1 MLSSAQ
7 IDRLLVSVK
16 RPGDVNLTTQIH
28 ALAGERIADTP
39 LVAGSSRLLYH
50 YVRLDV
56 IDLLIGG
63 EWDEVDYTEGDEKES
78 RSQRSKQLA
87 AMREA
92 TIGDIERLEAEIV
105 RGMPSGGAT
114 VVCGQMTTQ
123 ATVET
128 KTAVPNPNDRRIA
141 GDPLR
146 RRLF

>member
-16 RPGDVNLTTQIH
+16 RPGNAGLLTQIP
-28 ALAGERIADTP
+28 ALAEERIADTP
-39 LVAGSSRLLYH
+39 FAAGSSRLLYH

-56 IDLLIGG
+56 IDLLIGS
-63 EWDEVDYTEGDEKES
+63 EWEEVDYTEGDEKES
-78 RSQRSKQLA
+78 RSQRSKKLA
-87 AMREA
+87 EMRE
-92 TIGDIERLEAEIV
+92 TTLGDIERLENEIV
-105 RGMPSGGAT
+105 RGMPGGGAA

-128 KTAVPNPNDRRIA
+128 TTAVPNPNDRRAA